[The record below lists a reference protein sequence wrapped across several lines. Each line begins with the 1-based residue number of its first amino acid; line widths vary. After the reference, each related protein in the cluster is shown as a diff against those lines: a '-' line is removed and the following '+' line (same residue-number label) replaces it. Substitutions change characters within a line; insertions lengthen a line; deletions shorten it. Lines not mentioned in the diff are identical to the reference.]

1 MKMPLWEKNIP
12 MMSLTKLD
20 TYLNII
26 FQKGDDGKYSL
37 GPDTVK
43 IEGPLPTFEKI
54 FKNYQHCDLISTKQ
68 YEQEGE
74 LINDFLAL
82 KNN

>member
-1 MKMPLWEKNIP
+1 MHHGENNIL

-26 FQKGDDGKYSL
+26 FQKGDDGRYSL
-37 GPDTVK
+37 GP
-43 IEGPLPTFEKI
+43 LSTFKKI